1 MSHAE
6 KTLDTINTRCFG
18 CFGPK
23 LRLSR
28 RSSSEGAPGEEFRGS
43 GVKAH
48 ARAMGNQSAP
58 RASASTAPP
67 LFHDE
72 TLAADAAQQDDML
85 RQLDAAVGHLHTFAQ
100 TINDEVKDQQPSLD
114 RLSER
119 AHDLKNRMTAANTH
133 GKLAYIDK
141 PKRGFWTRR

>member
-1 MSHAE
+1 MGQAE
-6 KTLDTINTRCFG
+6 STLDRINTRCFG

-28 RSSSEGAPGEEFRGS
+28 RSSGEAASPEEFRGS

-48 ARAMGNQSAP
+48 AHAVSHGAP
-58 RASASTAPP
+58 RAKASATPR
-67 LFHDE
+67 LFQDE
-72 TLAADAAQQDDML
+72 TLASEAAQQEDML
-85 RQLDAAVGHLHTFAQ
+85 RELDAAVGHLHTVAQ
-100 TINDEVKDQQPSLD
+100 TINDEVRDQQPSLD

-119 AHDLKNRMTAANTH
+119 AHDLKTRFTTANTH

-141 PKRGFWTRR
+141 PKRGWWRRR